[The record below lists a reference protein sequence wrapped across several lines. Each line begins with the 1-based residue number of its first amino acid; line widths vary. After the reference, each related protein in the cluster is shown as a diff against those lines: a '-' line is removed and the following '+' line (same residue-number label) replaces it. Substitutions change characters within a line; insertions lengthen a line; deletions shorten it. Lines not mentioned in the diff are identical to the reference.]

1 MATVDLRGI
10 VRQYGNVTAVSEV
23 NLTVG
28 DKEFVTLV
36 GPSGC
41 GKTTLLHIIAG
52 LLEPTA
58 GEILIDGRVVNQV
71 DPKDRDISMVFQN
84 FALYPLKDVYG
95 NLAFPLRMRKVAK
108 EEIDRRVKE
117 TAALLGLMDLLSRK
131 PRELSGGQQQR
142 VALGRAI
149 VRSPK
154 VFLMDEPLSNL
165 DAKLRVQ
172 MRAEIKRIQRA
183 LGVTVIYVT
192 HDQVEAMTMS
202 DRLVVMNQGRVQQV
216 GTPQEVFRNPMNQF
230 VAGFIGSPSINL
242 FPAMLQCAGDTPT
255 LSLDGAT
262 LPMPE
267 WAAKQVQER
276 ESMAVIVGFR
286 PSAISISAIEQ
297 PGAHRCGLYDVEPTG
312 EETYIYIKLG
322 DRLLVSRMDDF
333 PAIPITSVVWAH
345 FAVDELHL
353 FDPTTGQSLLNRS
366 LGPMGDR

>member
-10 VRQYGNVTAVSEV
+10 VRRYGSVTAVSEV

-95 NLAFPLRMRKVAK
+95 NLAFPLRMRKMAK
-108 EEIDRRVKE
+108 DEIDRRVKE
-117 TAALLGLMDLLSRK
+117 TAALLGLTSLLSRK

-172 MRAEIKRIQRA
+172 MRAEIKRMQRT

-202 DRLVVMNQGRVQQV
+202 DRAPPRTRRRRPARGLSRRRPGDPVHPPHRVVA
-216 GTPQEVFRNPMNQF
+216 TPPVPAGNP
-230 VAGFIGSPSINL
+230 ARSRL
-242 FPAMLQCAGDTPT
+242 PT
-255 LSLDGAT
+255 LAWYQI
-262 LPMPE
+262 P
-267 WAAKQVQER
+267 
-276 ESMAVIVGFR
+276 
-286 PSAISISAIEQ
+286 Q
-297 PGAHRCGLYDVEPTG
+297 PGRRAPRPPTNCTCGP
-312 EETYIYIKLG
+312 
-322 DRLLVSRMDDF
+322 S
-333 PAIPITSVVWAH
+333 
-345 FAVDELHL
+345 
-353 FDPTTGQSLLNRS
+353 
-366 LGPMGDR
+366 MGRWTHK